1 MCSHG
6 QKIARAL
13 GLALMALCLTTQAQS
28 GSTSSGRRR
37 KLIPAG
43 VVRLQG
49 SPEEIGRRH
58 GKLFKYHIRRM
69 LVEYIGGSGVWDRE
83 KGELLARVRTMK
95 PSLPDWYLGEL
106 RACAKEVGVSEDLLL
121 YAQCEGDIQSLW
133 GCTSFVAF
141 GPATRDGKVEMGRN
155 FDYWGLDSTRECAVI
170 LAVIP
175 NREDGYAFVSVGW
188 TGILGGWTFINEK
201 GLFVSNNLGGGWAT
215 DPKGIPTLI
224 MERIIAQK
232 AATVDEALEI
242 VHTSP
247 RMRGQVLVIGQAGNA
262 EKKIP
267 PHAVELSYDAQMVD
281 VTPAKDGFVFNS
293 SIGADEDTVRKLLR
307 RRFRRPFSAIYSAGN
322 SITLHSVAIRPT
334 EYKLWVAHG
343 PPSHAH
349 KSKYVSYDLR
359 KLLRRP

>member
-1 MCSHG
+1 MCRRG
-6 QKIARAL
+6 RNITGTL
-13 GLALMALCLTTQAQS
+13 GLALTLLCLTAQAQTGHS
-28 GSTSSGRRR
+28 SSGQRR
-37 KLIPAG
+37 KLLPAG

-58 GKLFKYHIRRM
+58 GKLYKYHIRRM

-83 KGELLARVRTMK
+83 KDELLARVRIMK

-106 RACAKEVGVSEDLLL
+106 RACAKEVGISEDVLL

-141 GPATRDGKVEMGRN
+141 GPATHDGKVEMGRS
-155 FDYWGLDSTRECAVI
+155 FDYWGLDSTRECAVV

-175 NREDGYAFVSVGW
+175 RPEDGYAFVSVGW

-224 MERIIAQK
+224 LERIIAQK
-232 AATVDEALEI
+232 AATVEEAVEL
-242 VHTSP
+242 VRTSP
-247 RMRGQVLVIGQAGNA
+247 RMRGQVLMVGQAGDA
-262 EKKIP
+262 ENGIP
-267 PHAVELSYDAQMVD
+267 PHAVELSYDAQEVD
-281 VTPAKDGFVFNS
+281 VTPAKDGFAFNS

-307 RRFRRPFSAIYSAGN
+307 RRFRRPTSPIHSAGN

-349 KSKYVSYDLR
+349 KSKYVFYDLR
-359 KLLRRP
+359 KLLAR